1 MRQTT
6 RGARGG
12 SCAWSQRICCAAR
25 SPRCCGVWI
34 EMSMCICM
42 CPCVHVSMCM
52 CVCVCV
58 YVPAACGSRCP
69 CVYVYMCPCVHVY
82 MYMCMCICTC
92 GVWIEMSMC
101 KTALV
106 VAFDAAPPFV
116 IRDPNKRSAAAAAPT
131 PPTATDSVA
140 VRPPASSGV
149 WSARGLGPTP
159 LPPWSPGPSAP
170 WPPWP
175 LSLGKPA
182 ASSASAAFSLSALS
196 SSAAFCA
203 ASRTI
208 VGASAVIAMTGT
220 ADRLIEAVRMPGMA
234 VSK

>member
-1 MRQTT
+1 MPVQQRLEADDEGSERRQL
-6 RGARGG
+6 RVEPADML
-12 SCAWSQRICCAAR
+12 
-25 SPRCCGVWI
+25 RCEEPAVLRRVDRD
-34 EMSMCICM
+34 
-42 CPCVHVSMCM
+42 VHVYM
-52 CVCVCV
+52 
-58 YVPAACGSRCP
+58 YVS
-69 CVYVYMCPCVHVY
+69 MCPCVHVY
-82 MYMCMCICTC
+82 VCMCMCICTC